1 MLELLYQLL
10 RKGKTWFGGKAQ
22 DDAFREAKGLLCS
35 SKLLVHYNPCKHL
48 VLSCEASADG
58 VGCALQ

>member
-10 RKGKTWFGGKAQ
+10 RKVKTWFGGKAQ
-22 DDAFREAKGLLCS
+22 DDAFKEAKGLLCS